1 MLASNSTRAEKGK
14 RNKKTKKQTKKTK
27 KNYELQGWVGGKKK
41 QQDTC

>member
-14 RNKKTKKQTKKTK
+14 RNKKRKKKTN